1 MAKNIIDLDEKST
14 GTLNKVKGI
23 GLVGSRIVR
32 TKEDSVNLAI
42 EILGAIIDQQVLT
55 EFELGN
61 LIKKK

>member
-1 MAKNIIDLDEKST
+1 MAKNIIDLSETST
-14 GTLNKVKGI
+14 NTLNKVKGI

-61 LIKKK
+61 LIKRK